1 MNSHTRQYSVL
12 FMIGVLLAAAPA
24 VGAIS
29 PADHTAN
36 RAMLRVLS
44 GVARQDLQLLR
55 HNDPGKLKAYVVAVD
70 HIDVSHCPR
79 HFQKLWAAFTA
90 ACQKV
95 DVAAQLAHRSPCQA
109 LGLSELQPFS
119 SLVGPHS
126 GIDSPR
132 WPTAVIWRLGLAC
145 TRRLPSGSTGTSKQ
159 AEGNLA
165 AARDTRQLAMIPLC
179 TSALK
184 ACSADSRP
192 TYLRALAVIYALNCM
207 EQQFTAAF
215 RSANAAAHLGDTG
228 AMVSLGTLFDSGLG
242 TQKDYTKAMA
252 WFRKAAAA
260 GSAAAMN
267 NIAGLYYR
275 GQGVPQDYAMAMK
288 WYRKGAA
295 AGNGLAMV
303 FIGQLYG
310 NGQGVAQS
318 YAKEMEWDR
327 RGAAA
332 GNGAAMFFVAVNYQ
346 HGQGVPQDYTKAM
359 VWYRKAAAAGSGTA
373 MFCIGGLYE
382 SGRGVPQSYPKA
394 SYWLHKAE
402 ATHDPPAIVA
412 AAKKEI
418 AKIKQA
424 EAAQHRGQ

>member
-1 MNSHTRQYSVL
+1 MGNMNSHTRQYSVL

-44 GVARQDLQLLR
+44 DVARQDLQLLR

-165 AARDTRQLAMIPLC
+165 AARDTRQFALIPLC
-179 TSALK
+179 ESALE
-184 ACSADSRP
+184 ACSADSRL
-192 TYLRALAVIYALNCM
+192 TRLRALAVIYALNCM

-215 RSANAAAHLGDTG
+215 RSANAAAHLGDAA
-228 AMVSLGTLFDSGLG
+228 AMVSLGTLFDHALG
-242 TQKDYTKAMA
+242 ARKD
-252 WFRKAAAA
+252 
-260 GSAAAMN
+260 
-267 NIAGLYYR
+267 
-275 GQGVPQDYAMAMK
+275 
-288 WYRKGAA
+288 
-295 AGNGLAMV
+295 
-303 FIGQLYG
+303 
-310 NGQGVAQS
+310 

-346 HGQGVPQDYTKAM
+346 HGQGVPQDYAE
-359 VWYRKAAAAGSGTA
+359 A
-373 MFCIGGLYE
+373 LN
-382 SGRGVPQSYPKA
+382 
-394 SYWLHKAE
+394 WLNKAE
-402 ATHDPPAIVA
+402 ASGEPEAVA
-412 AAKKEI
+412 RAKKII